1 MMTGKN
7 LQWKSYRQMKRG
19 YLFNKK
25 GELVTKTNSPLFVVN
40 LCRLEIIAYTHSKHG
55 LIHGLIHVFDDV
67 VFQIQTDRE
76 LARGIELT
84 T

>member
-25 GELVTKTNSPLFVVN
+25 GELVTKTNFPLFVVN
-40 LCRLEIIAYTHSKHG
+40 LCRLEIIAYTYSKHR
-55 LIHGLIHVFDDV
+55 LIQILDDV
-67 VFQIQTDRE
+67 VFQIQADGE
-76 LARGIELT
+76 LTRRIELT

>member
-25 GELVTKTNSPLFVVN
+25 GKLVTKTNSPLFVVN
-40 LCRLEIIAYTHSKHG
+40 LCRLEIITYTYSKHR
-55 LIHGLIHVFDDV
+55 LIQILDDV
-67 VFQIQTDRE
+67 VFQIQADGE
-76 LARGIELT
+76 LTRRIELT

>member
-25 GELVTKTNSPLFVVN
+25 GKLVTKTNSPLFVVN

-55 LIHGLIHVFDDV
+55 LIHVFDDV